1 MGRVDLSATGRRVM
15 NASTRRFV
23 TRRLPHL
30 RRILTLMLWFYE
42 RDTQSIELE
51 TSYDQATREYVV
63 LVRHPGGRE
72 EAERFSDPESC
83 RLWLVAF
90 ESRLE
95 NEQFVRRGPP
105 VFLPY
110 GWPRGRTH

>member
-1 MGRVDLSATGRRVM
+1 
-15 NASTRRFV
+15 
-23 TRRLPHL
+23 
-30 RRILTLMLWFYE
+30 MLWFYE

-72 EAERFSDPESC
+72 EAERFADPESC